1 MTAVQVRTFT
11 APRALGESL
20 AVESSDAAPRT
31 NGVNGTEHTN
41 GVNGTNGTSE
51 TNGYPDPPDTPRP
64 RVAQPSNGK
73 MASED
78 GITYASQDS
87 LPILPIPD
95 LEQTAERYLKALKPL
110 QSPREQSDTRYAVN
124 DFLKNEGNELQDR
137 LKKYAQ
143 GKTSY
148 IEQFCEC
155 LDGVGSLG
163 CRH

>member
-1 MTAVQVRTFT
+1 M
-11 APRALGESL
+11 
-20 AVESSDAAPRT
+20 AVESDATPRT
-31 NGVNGTEHTN
+31 NGVNGANHTN
-41 GVNGTNGTSE
+41 GVNGVNGTDGTDGTNGA
-51 TNGYPDPPDTPRP
+51 NGYPDPPDTPRIRP
-64 RVAQPSNGK
+64 AQPSNGK
-73 MASED
+73 MASEG

-110 QSPREQSDTRYAVN
+110 QSPREHSDTRYAVN

-148 IEQFCEC
+148 IEQFCEY
-155 LDGVGSLG
+155 LG
-163 CRH
+163 DPALWDASTNTACRVRLVSQL

>member
-1 MTAVQVRTFT
+1 MTAAQVRTFT

-20 AVESSDAAPRT
+20 VVESSDATPRT
-31 NGVNGTEHTN
+31 NGVNGADQTN
-41 GVNGTNGTSE
+41 GVNGTGE
-51 TNGYPDPPDTPRP
+51 ANGYPDPPDTPRVRP
-64 RVAQPSNGK
+64 AQPSNGK
-73 MASED
+73 MASE
-78 GITYASQDS
+78 GGMTYASQDS

-148 IEQFCEC
+148 IEQFCEY
-155 LDGVGSLG
+155 LEGFRSLG
-163 CRH
+163 RWD